1 MPGGSILAAA
11 DRGEGENFLYFCGKI
26 TTDGKKQTEKIPGD
40 GDAELRLPV
49 SFRGAPRAGVPA
61 AWTLEHF
68 HNEGPVV
75 LELGCGKGEYTVG
88 LAERFPDKNFIG
100 IDIKGARMWTG
111 ACRVRDRGLKN
122 AAFLR
127 TNIELLPH
135 FFAPGEVSEIWITF
149 PDPQMKK
156 VRKRLT
162 STGFLNLYRKVMKD
176 GGMVKLKTD
185 SPFLWTYTRL
195 LTELNGIV
203 PEVCTDDLYASGLA
217 DDILQIR
224 TYYEQQWLSRGLT
237 IKYIAFPLSAEGE
250 LQEPQD
256 EIPFDTYR
264 SFSRG
269 VLQGNIEAED
279 RS

>member
-1 MPGGSILAAA
+1 MGKNKLKKFREMETLSCVFQYPFGVLREQGFPL
-11 DRGEGENFLYFCGKI
+11 RGRWNSDY
-26 TTDGKKQTEKIPGD
+26 
-40 GDAELRLPV
+40 
-49 SFRGAPRAGVPA
+49 
-61 AWTLEHF
+61 F

-237 IKYIAFPLSAEGE
+237 IKHIAFPLAAEGE